1 MRRMHSGLKRGAVV
15 LSLALLGTTAA
26 LQGQRPAGEIR
37 LEVKDPSGA
46 AMEASGKMENLAN
59 GTDRSFQT
67 DAQGIYTLKSLPY
80 GRYRLV
86 LSRSGFATQSLLIDV
101 QSDSP
106 IARTVTMALGP
117 ASDKI
122 EVVATT
128 PLAGVGLA
136 IAEIPAPVQTATARD
151 IEESGAVT
159 LADFLNR
166 RLDSLYVNEI
176 QGNPFQPDVNYR
188 GYTAS
193 PLLGTPQGLSIY
205 MDGVRLNQPFGDVV
219 SWDLIPRVAISEV
232 SLLPGSNPIFGLNTL
247 GGALSIATKDGRHN
261 PGTADAVERWQFR
274 PQDG

>member
-1 MRRMHSGLKRGAVV
+1 MDPFGSGLKRGAVL
-15 LSLALLGTTAA
+15 LSLA
-26 LQGQRPAGEIR
+26 LQGQRPGGEIR

-46 AMEASGKMENLAN
+46 AMEASGKIRNLAN

-67 DAQGIYTLKSLPY
+67 DAQGVYTLRRLPH
-80 GRYRLV
+80 GRYRLE
-86 LSRSGFATQSLLIDV
+86 LSRSGFASQSLLIDV

-106 IARTVTMALGP
+106 MVRTVTMALRP

-122 EVVATT
+122 EMVAAT
-128 PLAGVGLA
+128 PLAGAGLS

-159 LADFLNR
+159 LAGFLNR

-219 SWDLIPRVAISEV
+219 SWDLIPA
-232 SLLPGSNPIFGLNTL
+232 GS
-247 GGALSIATKDGRHN
+247 
-261 PGTADAVERWQFR
+261 
-274 PQDG
+274 